1 MTRSVLRSLLLL
13 VFSVLFFTACDDK
26 EVAEPEVEFR
36 TSEAFQIGPSYASVS
51 VDLNLD
57 KAVAVEEKGICW
69 NTFGGPRIDNEVHK
83 AGSGTGSFSAQLTG
97 LLANTEYFVR
107 GYYISNGQVTYGNEV
122 SFRTPESPFKGEWAN
137 DKGTLKFTATGQGLV
152 FKVANTPDWSEA
164 VAEGYVTLNSTFF
177 LRNLVPAGKK
187 YRAEALWN
195 YGTAADAVTGV
206 QYSTNSTVTFNT
218 SGSEILI
225 ETYSP
230 INNAYKAITL
240 YRQ

>member
-13 VFSVLFFTACDDK
+13 VLGVFVFTACDDK
-26 EVAEPEVEFR
+26 ETAEPKTEFK
-36 TSEAFQIGPSYASVS
+36 TDTAFQIGPSYASVS
-51 VDLNLD
+51 VDLNLTD
-57 KAVAVEEKGICW
+57 GTKIEEKGICW
-69 NTFGGPRIDNEVHK
+69 NTFGGPRIDNDVLKVGE
-83 AGSGTGSFSAQLTG
+83 GSGSFTGNMTG

-107 GYYISNGQVTYGNEV
+107 GYYISNGAVKYSNEV

-137 DKGTLKFTATGQGLV
+137 EQGTLKFTGSGQGLI
-152 FKVANTPDWSEA
+152 FKTANTPDWSEA

-177 LRNLVPAGKK
+177 LRNFVPAGKK

-195 YGTAADAVTGV
+195 YGTGTDAVTGV
-206 QYSTNSTVTFNT
+206 QYSTNTTVTFNT

-230 INNAYKAITL
+230 INNAYKALTL